1 MSAAAIASPVSG
13 PDADIL
19 AAWNCL
25 MAEFLAAKADDDEIN
40 RRYDA
45 ASAACTAETPPE
57 PDINTVLI
65 FGNCLGSHVEKR
77 RLIYSQDLD
86 ELQRQIIAAK
96 GVTLWEKVDRNPERV
111 AELDKVR
118 EFRRLLAE
126 AEQRHNISA
135 LDDEWG
141 AAGNRHSNAS
151 AALLLAP
158 APDYSAVRWKL
169 DQLFGPEAT
178 GPIAD
183 DERSI
188 PCWKCKFTDAVIAD
202 MARLGGAE

>member
-1 MSAAAIASPVSG
+1 MSAAANASLAVRH
-13 PDADIL
+13 DADSTT
-19 AAWNCL
+19 AWDSL
-25 MAEFLAAKADDDEIN
+25 MAALHAAKAADEEIN

-45 ASAACTAETPPE
+45 ASAACTADTPAE
-57 PDINTVLI
+57 PDVDTALI
-65 FGNCLGSHVEKR
+65 FGNFLSRHVDRR

-96 GVTLWEKVDRNPERV
+96 GVTLWEKVDRNPDRI
-111 AELDKVR
+111 AELNKVR

-135 LDDEWG
+135 LDDESG
-141 AAGNRHSNAS
+141 AAGDRLSNTR

-158 APDYSAVRWKL
+158 APGYSAVRWKL

-178 GPIAD
+178 GPIGD

-188 PCWKCKFTDAVIAD
+188 PCWNCEFTDAVIAD
-202 MARLGGAE
+202 MERLGGAS

>member
-1 MSAAAIASPVSG
+1 MSAAAIASPVSR

-19 AAWNCL
+19 AAWDYL
-25 MAEFLAAKADDDEIN
+25 MAEYLAAKAADEEIN
-40 RRYDA
+40 QRYDA
-45 ASAACTAETPPE
+45 ASAACTADAPAE

-65 FGNCLGSHVEKR
+65 FGNCLGSHVDKR
-77 RLIYSQDLD
+77 RLIYSQELD
-86 ELQRQIIAAK
+86 ELQCQIIAAN
-96 GVTLWEKVDRNPERV
+96 GVTLWERVDRNPERV

-118 EFRRLLAE
+118 EFRRLHAE

-135 LDDEWG
+135 LDNEWG
-141 AAGNRHSNAS
+141 AAGDRLSNAR

-169 DQLFGPEAT
+169 DQLFGPQAT
-178 GPIAD
+178 GPVAD

-188 PCWKCKFTDAVIAD
+188 PCWKCEFTDAVIAD
-202 MARLGGAE
+202 MARLGGAA